1 MAKAT
6 TSKIKRISN
15 LFKSASGDLYLDSS
29 DIKIYP
35 SSRRSDYYDRN
46 SRLSSEQNLVSVV
59 NRLTRKDGFVIKGFT
74 VSEDGK
80 KIDPGS
86 CNIHG
91 YLFTISSEI
100 DISSLEP
107 SEDSYIYFSIKV
119 DDIRV
124 SIGNRTMSY
133 PELVAFDANHAEY
146 SDASIN
152 DAEKNLLD
160 NTTDTQFRGFV
171 VTKGLKTL
179 KTTETSSDG
188 MTTYRLPIAEC
199 VDGIWKTIISN
210 DNTNN
215 KNRWNTQIID
225 AKDVMVEASTL
236 DTKVVNSNYS
246 EKQDIL
252 SWLENNFILDDGEIK

>member
-6 TSKIKRISN
+6 TSKIRRISN
-15 LFKSASGDLYLDSS
+15 LFKSASGDIYLDSS

-80 KIDPGS
+80 KINPGS

-107 SEDSYIYFSIKV
+107 SEDSYVYFSIKV
-119 DDIRV
+119 DDIKI
-124 SIGNRTMSY
+124 SIGNRTMNY

-146 SDASIN
+146 SDVNIN

-179 KTTETSSDG
+179 KTAETSSDG
-188 MTTYRLPIAEC
+188 MVTYRLPIAEC
-199 VDGIWKTIISN
+199 VSGIWKTIISN
-210 DNTNN
+210 DNTSS

-236 DTKVVNSNYS
+236 DKKVVNSNYS